1 MVVEQ
6 NVGKPELFLTT
17 TNKHM
22 IIYDGTYR
30 LKPDTEQG
38 FKPGPSRICTW
49 RVRIISLASGQPA
62 VQHLKPTIVIA
73 NQTGSA
79 TALISCAEAVGKKI
93 SLGFK
98 LDIKK
103 VLWIELIPNKPGQW
117 YAAVFTP
124 KSESGPGISYRIEWR
139 PARPKEINL
148 IKPFIPD
155 IDDT

>member
-1 MVVEQ
+1 MLV
-6 NVGKPELFLTT
+6 F
-17 TNKHM
+17 
-22 IIYDGTYR
+22 DGRYR
-30 LKPDTEQG
+30 LQPGANQG
-38 FKPGPSRICTW
+38 LNPGNNLVCAW
-49 RVRIISLASGQPA
+49 RVRIINLTVGQPA
-62 VQHLKPTIVIA
+62 IQQLRPTIVLV
-73 NQTGSA
+73 NQTGLA
-79 TALISCAEAVGKKI
+79 TSLTSCAEAVGKKI
-93 SLGFK
+93 SLDFK

-124 KSESGPGISYRIEWR
+124 KSESGSGISYRIDWR